1 METKFVKNCTYT
13 KFRKIQWKQ
22 NLEKRS
28 KSIQKFV
35 LIKLKKYLNFIKNPS
50 KKDIIKKMSK
60 KLYHGSNFNL
70 LTSGNGKLTVKR
82 KCKWLVKIKH
92 IFVTDIVMSCNRSF
106 PVIKADNLS
115 ICHSHDTGY
124 TYQASPRIVILGG

>member
-60 KLYHGSNFNL
+60 KLYHGDF
-70 LTSGNGKLTVKR
+70 TT
-82 KCKWLVKIKH
+82 
-92 IFVTDIVMSCNRSF
+92 
-106 PVIKADNLS
+106 
-115 ICHSHDTGY
+115 
-124 TYQASPRIVILGG
+124 

>member
-60 KLYHGSNFNL
+60 KLYHNYIHTSDSYSEVPL
-70 LTSGNGKLTVKR
+70 VALTATKKY
-82 KCKWLVKIKH
+82 I
-92 IFVTDIVMSCNRSF
+92 IIVLF
-106 PVIKADNLS
+106 F
-115 ICHSHDTGY
+115 
-124 TYQASPRIVILGG
+124 